1 MRSLM
6 LMMKKWIKR
15 WSPWRW
21 WCCFWWWWWWLL
33 WFCDANDF
41 GNEHVGDQHDSDC
54 DDDDVVDDDDDD
66 YDDDVDDDDA
76 AADNDDDDNDDDD
89 GGCGGGDV
97 VVVDDCD
104 HDDADK
110 DVDGGDD
117 HGNDNLWWNCL
128 VMRMVLVMSVL
139 VMSMIVTFMVMLL
152 MMMMITMM
160 TMAMMTW
167 KMIIRH
173 DPDPEPWWR
182 CKWYK
187 SRGCKRCKFGGCKP
201 YSDCRWNNCFLRA
214 SGPQFLVLHA
224 TQTDNTL
231 ISLHNN
237 CHRWSS
243 KSWVPDAA
251 LQLTCHRDLAALR
264 PSHHSPN
271 AVSLSRPPLVVT
283 VLPIRTCHSWKHI
296 WNILNQLSTQFWNF
310 PCFTLWSSLWVFAM
324 PSNAKPFC
332 LMELLFQCLDALLL
346 HLGLKPQQE
355 LNRQTILW

>member
-1 MRSLM
+1 MIIDDDDDLG
-6 LMMKKWIKR
+6 
-15 WSPWRW
+15 
-21 WCCFWWWWWWLL
+21 
-33 WFCDANDF
+33 D
-41 GNEHVGDQHDSDC
+41 EHVGDD
-54 DDDDVVDDDDDD
+54 
-66 YDDDVDDDDA
+66 
-76 AADNDDDDNDDDD
+76 
-89 GGCGGGDV
+89 
-97 VVVDDCD
+97 
-104 HDDADK
+104 
-110 DVDGGDD
+110 
-117 HGNDNLWWNCL
+117 
-128 VMRMVLVMSVL
+128 
-139 VMSMIVTFMVMLL
+139 
-152 MMMMITMM
+152 
-160 TMAMMTW
+160 MAMMTW

-237 CHRWSS
+237 CHCWSS